1 MADGGTACR
10 WIINK
15 TNPEYIAYIARIASV
30 SPMLAQVLVNRG
42 LKTAVQL
49 DAFLNPDISK
59 LADPF
64 ALPQLKSAIE
74 RIRIAKKNG
83 ERVLV
88 HGDYDADGV
97 TATAIMVEG
106 LREYGLDVHFFI
118 PDRIQHGYGFGLAGL
133 ERAEALGTKL
143 IVTVDCGISSFEAA
157 AAARSRGIDV
167 IITDHHEPVR
177 NENKGNGE
185 SEQRG
190 AGATANESYN
200 GSPHH
205 CFSDS
210 LHQEFIL
217 PDAVAVV
224 NPKAAACPPE
234 MAHLS
239 GAGVA
244 LKFIQGLFDNNIDA
258 IYKFFDLAAIGT
270 AADVVPVQNDNRTI
284 IREGMKL
291 LQAGQ
296 RIGLKALCQTAGI
309 RLDSFKTSSLHYML
323 IPRIN
328 AAGRIANATDV
339 VRLLTTGS
347 EDEACQLAGWM
358 NSLNTRRQEI
368 EESVYN
374 EAMKQVDPIDAGK
387 GAVVVASE
395 GWHIGVVGIVASKI
409 AQKYYRPAIVLSIE
423 GGIAKGSGRSI
434 PPFDLYEG
442 LTECKDVLTRFG
454 GHKQAAGLSLPSADI
469 EHFRTLLCSKVRE
482 RLSEEDF
489 LPVLLIDGA
498 VRISDMSI
506 GLVEELARMEPFGY
520 SNVEPVF
527 GSRGLE
533 VLQARIVGNNH
544 LKMQLRQN
552 GRKMDSIG
560 FDFGPML
567 GSVEES
573 GMIDAAF
580 VPTINEWD
588 GGRYLQLNL
597 KAIRPAQ

>member
-1 MADGGTACR
+1 MADGRAACR
-10 WIINK
+10 WTINK
-15 TNPEYIAYIARIASV
+15 TNPEYIEYIARIASV

-42 LKTAVQL
+42 IKTAVEL

-64 ALPQLKSAIE
+64 ALPQMKAAIE
-74 RIRIAKKNG
+74 RIHIAKKNG
-83 ERVLV
+83 ERVFV

-106 LREYGLDVHFFI
+106 LKEYGLDVHFFI
-118 PDRIQHGYGFGLAGL
+118 PDRIQHGYGFGAAGL

-143 IVTVDCGISSFEAA
+143 IVTVDCGISSFDAA
-157 AAARSRGIDV
+157 AAARHRGIEV

-177 NENKGNGE
+177 
-185 SEQRG
+185 QP
-190 AGATANESYN
+190 AV
-200 GSPHH
+200 
-205 CFSDS
+205 
-210 LHQEFIL
+210 LL
-217 PDAVAVV
+217 PEAVAVV

-270 AADVVPVQNDNRTI
+270 AADVVPVRDDNRTI

-291 LQAGQ
+291 LQSGQ
-296 RIGLKALCQTAGI
+296 RIGLKALCRKAGI
-309 RLDSFKTSSLHYML
+309 RLDPFKTSSLQYML

-339 VRLLTTGS
+339 VRLLTTSS
-347 EDEACQLAGWM
+347 EDEAWQLAGWM
-358 NSLNTRRQEI
+358 NNLNTKRQEV

-374 EAMKQVDPIDAGK
+374 EAMKKVSSMDAGE
-387 GAVVVASE
+387 GALVVASE

-409 AQKYYRPAIVLSIE
+409 AQKYYRPAIVLSID

-442 LTECKDVLTRFG
+442 LTECRDVLTRFG
-454 GHKQAAGLSLPSADI
+454 GHKQAAGLSLPAADI
-469 EHFRTLLCSKVRE
+469 ERFRDLFRSKVRE

-489 LPVLLIDGA
+489 LPVLRLDGA

-506 GLVEELARMEPFGY
+506 GLVDELARMEPFGY
-520 SNVEPVF
+520 SNDEPVF
-527 GSRGLE
+527 GARGLE
-533 VLQARIVGNNH
+533 VVQPRIVGNNH

-560 FDFGPML
+560 FDFGSML

-573 GMIDAAF
+573 GVIDAAF

-588 GGRYLQLNL
+588 GGRFLQLNL

>member
-1 MADGGTACR
+1 MADSGMVCR
-10 WIINK
+10 WIINR
-15 TNPEYIAYIARIASV
+15 TNPDYVAYIARIASV
-30 SPMLAQVLVNRG
+30 SPLLAQVLVNRG
-42 LKTAVQL
+42 LKTAAQL

-64 ALPQLKSAIE
+64 ALPQVKAAIK
-74 RIRIAKKNG
+74 RIREAKKNV
-83 ERVLV
+83 ELVLV

-106 LREYGLDVHFFI
+106 LREYGLEVRFFI
-118 PDRIQHGYGFGLAGL
+118 PDRIQHGYGFGAAGL
-133 ERAEALGTKL
+133 ERAEALGAKL

-157 AAARSRGIDV
+157 SAARRRGIDL

-177 NENKGNGE
+177 NESKRNGE
-185 SEQRG
+185 SEQ
-190 AGATANESYN
+190 
-200 GSPHH
+200 
-205 CFSDS
+205 
-210 LHQEFIL
+210 EFIL
-217 PDAVAVV
+217 PEAVAVV
-224 NPKAAACPPE
+224 NPKAAACPHE

-244 LKFIQGLFDNNIDA
+244 LKLIQGLFDNNIDA

-270 AADVVPVQNDNRTI
+270 AADVVPVRNDNRTI

-291 LQAGQ
+291 LQSGQ
-296 RIGLKALCQTAGI
+296 RIGLKALCQTAGV
-309 RLDSFKTSSLHYML
+309 RPDSFKTSSLHYTL

-339 VRLLTTGS
+339 VTLLTTRS
-347 EDEACQLAGWM
+347 VDEAWQLAGWM
-358 NSLNTRRQEI
+358 NNLNARRQEA

-374 EAMKQVDPIDAGK
+374 EALEKVRSMDAGE
-387 GAVVVASE
+387 GALVIASE

-409 AQKYYRPAIVLSIE
+409 AQKYYRPAIVLSID

-469 EHFRTLLCSKVRE
+469 EQFRTLFCRKVRE
-482 RLSEEDF
+482 RVSEEDF

-498 VRISDMSI
+498 VSISDMSI
-506 GLVEELARMEPFGY
+506 GLVKELARMEPFGY

-527 GSRGLE
+527 GARGLE
-533 VLQARIVGNNH
+533 VLQPRIVGNNH

-560 FDFGPML
+560 FDFGSLL

-573 GMIDAAF
+573 GLIDAAF
-580 VPTINEWD
+580 MPTVNEWD

-597 KAIRPAQ
+597 KAIRPAEKNRKIRNSAINLSRGE

>member
-1 MADGGTACR
+1 MADSGRACK

-15 TNPEYIAYIARIASV
+15 TNPEYIAYIARLASV
-30 SPMLAQVLVNRG
+30 SPIFAQVLVNRG
-42 LKTAVQL
+42 LKTAAQL
-49 DAFLNPDISK
+49 DAFLNPDTSK

-64 ALPQLKSAIE
+64 ALPQLDVALE
-74 RIRIAKKNG
+74 RVRIAKKNG

-97 TATAIMVEG
+97 TATAILLEG
-106 LREYGLDVHFFI
+106 LKEYGLDVHFFI
-118 PDRIQHGYGFGLAGL
+118 PDRIRDGYGFGAAGL
-133 ERAEALGTKL
+133 EMAETLGARL

-157 AAARSRGIDV
+157 AAARTRGIDLV
-167 IITDHHEPVR
+167 ITDHHEPVR
-177 NENKGNGE
+177 QP
-185 SEQRG
+185 SV
-190 AGATANESYN
+190 
-200 GSPHH
+200 
-205 CFSDS
+205 
-210 LHQEFIL
+210 LL
-217 PDAVAVV
+217 PEAVAVV

-291 LQAGQ
+291 IQSGE
-296 RIGLKALCQTAGI
+296 RIGLKVLCRTAGI
-309 RLDSFKTSSLHYML
+309 RPDSFKTSYLYYML

-339 VRLLTTGS
+339 VKLLTTKS
-347 EDEACQLAGWM
+347 EDEAGQLAGWM
-358 NSLNTRRQEI
+358 NNLNARRQEV
-368 EESVYN
+368 EESVYD
-374 EAMKQVDPIDAGK
+374 EAMKKVSSMDPGK
-387 GAVVVASE
+387 GALVVASE
-395 GWHIGVVGIVASKI
+395 GWHIGVVGIVASRI
-409 AQKYYRPAIVLSIE
+409 AQKYYRPTVVLSIN

-442 LTECKDVLTRFG
+442 LIECKSVLTRFG
-454 GHKQAAGLSLPSADI
+454 GHKQAAGLSLPAADI
-469 EHFRTLLCSKVRE
+469 GHFRTMFCSKVRE

-498 VRISDMSI
+498 VSISDLSI
-506 GLVEELARMEPFGY
+506 GLVNELARMEPFGY

-527 GSRGLE
+527 GSRGIE
-533 VLQARIVGNNH
+533 VVQSRIVGNNH
-544 LKMQLRQN
+544 LKMQLRQK
-552 GRKMDSIG
+552 GKKMDSIG
-560 FDFGPML
+560 FDFGSML
-567 GSVEES
+567 GSVEE
-573 GMIDAAF
+573 GGIIDAAF

-597 KAIRPAQ
+597 KAIRPAEKQS

>member
-1 MADGGTACR
+1 MADGGMACR
-10 WIINK
+10 WTINR
-15 TNPEYIAYIARIASV
+15 TNPEYIAYVARIASV
-30 SPMLAQVLVNRG
+30 SPLLAQVLVNRG
-42 LKTAVQL
+42 FKTAAQL

-64 ALPQLKSAIE
+64 ALPQLKAAVE

-83 ERVLV
+83 ELVLV

-106 LREYGLDVHFFI
+106 LKEYGLEVHFFI
-118 PDRIQHGYGFGLAGL
+118 PDRIQHGYGFGAAGL
-133 ERAEALGTKL
+133 ERAEALGAKL

-157 AAARSRGIDV
+157 AAASLRGIDL

-177 NENKGNGE
+177 NESKGNGE
-185 SEQRG
+185 SEQ
-190 AGATANESYN
+190 
-200 GSPHH
+200 
-205 CFSDS
+205 
-210 LHQEFIL
+210 EFIL
-217 PDAVAVV
+217 PEAVAVV

-244 LKFIQGLFDNNIDA
+244 LKLIQGLFDNNIDA

-270 AADVVPVQNDNRTI
+270 AADVVPVRDDNRTI

-291 LQAGQ
+291 LQSGQ
-296 RIGLKALCQTAGI
+296 RIGLKALCQAAGI
-309 RLDSFKTSSLHYML
+309 RPDTFKTSSLHYML

-339 VRLLTTGS
+339 VTLLITRSG
-347 EDEACQLAGWM
+347 DEAWQLAGWM
-358 NSLNTRRQEI
+358 NNLNTRRQEA

-374 EAMKQVDPIDAGK
+374 EALEKVGSMDAGE
-387 GAVVVASE
+387 GALVVASE

-409 AQKYYRPAIVLSIE
+409 SQKYYRPAIVLSID

-442 LTECKDVLTRFG
+442 LTECKEFLTRFG

-469 EHFRTLLCSKVRE
+469 GQFRTLFCRKVRE
-482 RLSEEDF
+482 RVSEEDF
-489 LPVLLIDGA
+489 LPVLQIDGA

-506 GLVEELARMEPFGY
+506 GLVNELARMEPFGY

-527 GSRGLE
+527 GARDLE
-533 VLQARIVGNNH
+533 VLQSRIVGNNH

-560 FDFGPML
+560 FDFGSML

-580 VPTINEWD
+580 IPTINEWD

-597 KAIRPAQ
+597 KAIRPAEKNRPAIDLSRGK

>member
-1 MADGGTACR
+1 MADGGMACR
-10 WIINK
+10 WIVNK
-15 TNPEYIAYIARIASV
+15 TNPEYIAYVARIASV

-64 ALPQLKSAIE
+64 ALPQLKAATE
-74 RIRIAKKNG
+74 RIRLAKKNG

-106 LREYGLDVHFFI
+106 LRDYGLDVHFFI
-118 PDRIQHGYGFGLAGL
+118 PDRIQHGYGFGSAGL
-133 ERAEALGTKL
+133 ERAEAVGAKL

-157 AAARSRGIDV
+157 AAARTRGIEV

-177 NENKGNGE
+177 EKIEDVNLGTCEHE
-185 SEQRG
+185 SLSSQLRNF
-190 AGATANESYN
+190 ATSRV
-200 GSPHH
+200 
-205 CFSDS
+205 
-210 LHQEFIL
+210 LL
-217 PDAVAVV
+217 PEAVAVV
-224 NPKAAACPPE
+224 NPKAAACPAE

-244 LKFIQGLFDNNIDA
+244 LKLIQGLFDNNIDA

-291 LQAGQ
+291 LQSGQ
-296 RIGLKALCQTAGI
+296 RIGLKALCQVAGI

-339 VRLLTTGS
+339 VKLLTTRS
-347 EDEACQLAGWM
+347 EDEALQLAGWM
-358 NSLNTRRQEI
+358 NNLNTRRQEI

-374 EAMKQVDPIDAGK
+374 EALIKLSSMDAGE
-387 GAVVVASE
+387 GAFVVASE

-409 AQKYYRPAIVLSIE
+409 AHKFYRPVIVLSID

-434 PPFDLYEG
+434 PPFDLYDG
-442 LTECKDVLTRFG
+442 LTECKDLLTRFG
-454 GHKQAAGLSLPSADI
+454 GHKQAAGLSLPSADV
-469 EHFRTLLCSKVRE
+469 EHFRALFCSKVRE

-489 LPVLLIDGA
+489 MPVLLIDGA
-498 VRISDMSI
+498 VSISDMSI
-506 GLVEELARMEPFGY
+506 GLVDELARMEPFGY

-533 VLQARIVGNNH
+533 VLQPRIVGNNH
-544 LKMQLRQN
+544 LKMQLRQR

-560 FDFGPML
+560 FDFGSML

-573 GMIDAAF
+573 GIIDAAF

-588 GGRYLQLNL
+588 GARFLQLNL

>member
-1 MADGGTACR
+1 MADGGPACR

-30 SPMLAQVLVNRG
+30 SPILAQVLVNRG
-42 LKTAVQL
+42 LKTAEQL
-49 DAFLNPDISK
+49 EAFLNPDISK

-64 ALPQLKSAIE
+64 ALPQLKAATE

-106 LREYGLDVHFFI
+106 LRDYGLEVHFFI
-118 PDRIQHGYGFGLAGL
+118 PDRIQHGYGFGAAGL
-133 ERAEALGTKL
+133 ERAEALGARL

-157 AAARSRGIDV
+157 SAARTRGIDL

-177 NENKGNGE
+177 NCE
-185 SEQRG
+185 SEKGRTG
-190 AGATANESYN
+190 AQGKESYD

-205 CFSDS
+205 RFSDS
-210 LHQEFIL
+210 PRQEFIL
-217 PDAVAVV
+217 PEAVAVV

-291 LQAGQ
+291 LQSGQ
-296 RIGLKALCQTAGI
+296 RIGLKVLCQTAGI

-339 VRLLTTGS
+339 VRLLTTRS

-358 NSLNTRRQEI
+358 NSLNVRRQEI

-374 EAMKQVDPIDAGK
+374 EAMKQVGSMDAGK
-387 GAVVVASE
+387 GALVVASE

-409 AQKYYRPAIVLSIE
+409 AQKYYRPVIVLSIE
-423 GGIAKGSGRSI
+423 GAIAKGSGRSI
-434 PPFDLYEG
+434 PPFDLYQG

-469 EHFRTLLCSKVRE
+469 EHFSTLFCSRVRE

-533 VLQARIVGNNH
+533 VLQARIV
-544 LKMQLRQN
+544 
-552 GRKMDSIG
+552 
-560 FDFGPML
+560 
-567 GSVEES
+567 
-573 GMIDAAF
+573 
-580 VPTINEWD
+580 
-588 GGRYLQLNL
+588 
-597 KAIRPAQ
+597 

>member
-1 MADGGTACR
+1 MADGGMACR

-30 SPMLAQVLVNRG
+30 SPIFAQVLVNRG
-42 LKTAVQL
+42 LKTAAQL

-64 ALPQLKSAIE
+64 ALPQLKAATE

-83 ERVLV
+83 ERILV
-88 HGDYDADGV
+88 HGDYDADGL

-118 PDRIQHGYGFGLAGL
+118 PDRIQHGYGFGAAGL
-133 ERAEALGTKL
+133 ERAEALGAKL

-157 AAARSRGIDV
+157 AAARTRGIELL
-167 IITDHHEPVR
+167 ITDHHEPVR
-177 NENKGNGE
+177 NENRGNRE
-185 SEQRG
+185 S
-190 AGATANESYN
+190 
-200 GSPHH
+200 
-205 CFSDS
+205 
-210 LHQEFIL
+210 EFIL
-217 PDAVAVV
+217 PEAVAVV

-291 LQAGQ
+291 LQSGQ
-296 RIGLKALCQTAGI
+296 RIGLKALCQKAGI
-309 RLDSFKTSSLHYML
+309 RLDSFKTSSLQYML

-339 VRLLTTGS
+339 VRLLTTRS
-347 EDEACQLAGWM
+347 EDEAWQLAGCM
-358 NSLNTRRQEI
+358 NNLNTRRQEV

-374 EAMKQVDPIDAGK
+374 EAMKKLSSMDAGE
-387 GAVVVASE
+387 GALVVASE

-409 AQKYYRPAIVLSIE
+409 AQKYYRPAIILSID

-498 VRISDMSI
+498 VSISDMST
-506 GLVEELARMEPFGY
+506 GLVDELARMEPFGY

-533 VLQARIVGNNH
+533 VVQPRIVGNNH
-544 LKMQLRQN
+544 LKMQLRQK

-560 FDFGPML
+560 FDFGSML
-567 GSVEES
+567 GSVEQS

-597 KAIRPAQ
+597 KAIRPAQE

>member
-1 MADGGTACR
+1 MADRGPACR

-15 TNPEYIAYIARIASV
+15 TNPEYIEYIAGIASV
-30 SPMLAQVLVNRG
+30 SPILAQVLVNRG
-42 LKTAVQL
+42 LKTAAQL
-49 DAFLNPDISK
+49 DAFLNPDIGK

-64 ALPQLKSAIE
+64 ALPQLKAATE
-74 RIRIAKKNG
+74 RIRAAKKNG

-97 TATAIMVEG
+97 TATAIIVEG
-106 LREYGLDVHFFI
+106 LREYGIDVHFFI
-118 PDRIQHGYGFGLAGL
+118 PDRIQHGYGFGAAGL
-133 ERAEALGTKL
+133 ERAQTLGAKL

-157 AAARSRGIDV
+157 AAARTRGIDL

-177 NENKGNGE
+177 KERQVKVQAKVE
-185 SEQRG
+185 
-190 AGATANESYN
+190 AN
-200 GSPHH
+200 
-205 CFSDS
+205 S
-210 LHQEFIL
+210 LPIPEPL
-217 PDAVAVV
+217 PVFLPEAVAVV

-244 LKFIQGLFDNNIDA
+244 LKLIQGLFDNNIDS
-258 IYKFFDLAAIGT
+258 IYNFFDLAAIGT
-270 AADVVPVQNDNRTI
+270 AADVVPVQDDNRTI

-291 LQAGQ
+291 LQSGQ
-296 RIGLKALCQTAGI
+296 RLGLKALCRTAGI
-309 RLDSFKTSSLHYML
+309 HMDSFKTSSLYYML

-328 AAGRIANATDV
+328 AAGRLSNATDV
-339 VRLLTTGS
+339 VRLLTTNS

-358 NSLNTRRQEI
+358 NNLNARRQEI

-374 EAMKQVDPIDAGK
+374 EAMQKASSMDPGK
-387 GAVVVASE
+387 GAFVVASE
-395 GWHIGVVGIVASKI
+395 GWHIGVVGIVASKL
-409 AQKYYRPAIVLSIE
+409 ARKYYRPAIVLSID

-442 LTECKDVLTRFG
+442 LIECKDVLTRFG

-469 EHFRTLLCSKVRE
+469 ERFRTLFCSKVCE

-489 LPVLLIDGA
+489 LPVLMIDGA
-498 VRISDMSI
+498 VSISDMSI
-506 GLVEELARMEPFGY
+506 GLVNELARMEPFGY

-533 VLQARIVGNNH
+533 VVQSRIVGNNH
-544 LKMQLRQN
+544 LKMQLRQK

-560 FDFGPML
+560 FDFGSML
-567 GSVEES
+567 GSVEKS

-597 KAIRPAQ
+597 KAIRPAEK

>member
-1 MADGGTACR
+1 MADGGVACR

-30 SPMLAQVLVNRG
+30 SPMFAQVLVNRG
-42 LKTAVQL
+42 LKTAAQL

-64 ALPQLKSAIE
+64 ALPQLKAATE

-118 PDRIQHGYGFGLAGL
+118 PDRMQHGYGFGAAGL

-143 IVTVDCGISSFEAA
+143 IVTVDCGISSFEAV
-157 AAARSRGIDV
+157 AAARSRGIEV

-177 NENKGNGE
+177 KERQVRAKAE
-185 SEQRG
+185 
-190 AGATANESYN
+190 AN
-200 GSPHH
+200 P
-205 CFSDS
+205 
-210 LHQEFIL
+210 L
-217 PDAVAVV
+217 PAPGPLPVCLPEAFAVV
-224 NPKAAACPPE
+224 NPKASACPPE

-258 IYKFFDLAAIGT
+258 IYKLFDLAAIGT

-291 LQAGQ
+291 LQSGQ

-339 VRLLTTGS
+339 VRLLTTRS
-347 EDEACQLAGWM
+347 EDEARQLAGWM
-358 NSLNTRRQEI
+358 NNLNTRRQEI

-374 EAMKQVDPIDAGK
+374 EAMKQVGPMDAGK
-387 GAVVVASE
+387 GALVVASE

-409 AQKYYRPAIVLSIE
+409 AQKYYRPAIVLSID

-469 EHFRTLLCSKVRE
+469 EHFSTLFCSKVRQ

-489 LPVLLIDGA
+489 LPVLLLDGA

-533 VLQARIVGNNH
+533 VLQSRIVGNNH
-544 LKMQLRQN
+544 LKMKLRQN

-560 FDFGPML
+560 FDFGSML

-597 KAIRPAQ
+597 KAIRPAQE

>member
-1 MADGGTACR
+1 MADSGMACR
-10 WIINK
+10 WIINR

-64 ALPQLKSAIE
+64 ALPQLKGAIE
-74 RIRIAKKNG
+74 RMRIAKKNG

-118 PDRIQHGYGFGLAGL
+118 PDRIQHGYGFGAAGL

-157 AAARSRGIDV
+157 AAARTRGIEL

-177 NENKGNGE
+177 EKIE
-185 SEQRG
+185 DR
-190 AGATANESYN
+190 
-200 GSPHH
+200 
-205 CFSDS
+205 
-210 LHQEFIL
+210 IL
-217 PDAVAVV
+217 LPEAVAVV

-244 LKFIQGLFDNNIDA
+244 LKLIQGLFDNNIDA

-291 LQAGQ
+291 LQSGQ

-309 RLDSFKTSSLHYML
+309 RLDSFKTSFLYYML

-339 VRLLTTGS
+339 VRLLTTRS
-347 EDEACQLAGWM
+347 EDEAWQLAGWM
-358 NSLNTRRQEI
+358 NNLNTRRQEV

-374 EAMKQVDPIDAGK
+374 EAMKKISSMDASE
-387 GAVVVASE
+387 GALVVASE

-409 AQKYYRPAIVLSIE
+409 AQKYYRPAIVLSID

-442 LTECKDVLTRFG
+442 LTECRNVLTRFG

-469 EHFRTLLCSKVRE
+469 EHFRTLFCSRVRE

-498 VRISDMSI
+498 VRISDMST
-506 GLVEELARMEPFGY
+506 GLVDELARMEPFGY

-533 VLQARIVGNNH
+533 VLQPRIVGNNH

-560 FDFGPML
+560 FDFGSML

-573 GMIDAAF
+573 GIIDAAF

>member
-1 MADGGTACR
+1 MADGGMACR
-10 WIINK
+10 WTINR
-15 TNPEYIAYIARIASV
+15 TNPEYIAYVARIASV
-30 SPMLAQVLVNRG
+30 SPLLAQVLVNRG
-42 LKTAVQL
+42 FKTAAQL

-64 ALPQLKSAIE
+64 TLPQLKAAVE

-83 ERVLV
+83 ELVLV

-106 LREYGLDVHFFI
+106 LKEYGLEVHFFI
-118 PDRIQHGYGFGLAGL
+118 PDRIQHGYGFGSAGL
-133 ERAEALGTKL
+133 ERAEALGAKL

-157 AAARSRGIDV
+157 AAASLRGIDL

-177 NENKGNGE
+177 NESKGNGE
-185 SEQRG
+185 SEQ
-190 AGATANESYN
+190 
-200 GSPHH
+200 
-205 CFSDS
+205 
-210 LHQEFIL
+210 EFIL
-217 PDAVAVV
+217 PEAVAVV

-244 LKFIQGLFDNNIDA
+244 LKLIQGLFDNNIDA

-270 AADVVPVQNDNRTI
+270 AADVVPVRDDNRTI

-291 LQAGQ
+291 LQSGQ
-296 RIGLKALCQTAGI
+296 RIGLKALCQAAGI
-309 RLDSFKTSSLHYML
+309 RPDTFKTSSLHYML

-339 VRLLTTGS
+339 VTLLITRSG
-347 EDEACQLAGWM
+347 DEAWQLAGWM
-358 NSLNTRRQEI
+358 NNLNTRRQEA

-374 EAMKQVDPIDAGK
+374 EALEKVGSMDAGE
-387 GAVVVASE
+387 GALVVASE

-409 AQKYYRPAIVLSIE
+409 SQKYYRPAIVLSID

-442 LTECKDVLTRFG
+442 LTECKEFLTRFG

-469 EHFRTLLCSKVRE
+469 GQFRTLFCRKVRE
-482 RLSEEDF
+482 RVSEEDF
-489 LPVLLIDGA
+489 LPVLQIDGA

-506 GLVEELARMEPFGY
+506 GLVNELARMEPFGY

-527 GSRGLE
+527 GARDLE
-533 VLQARIVGNNH
+533 VLQSRIVGNNH

-560 FDFGPML
+560 FDFGSML

-580 VPTINEWD
+580 IPTINEWD

-597 KAIRPAQ
+597 KAIRPAEKNRPAIDLSRGK

>member
-1 MADGGTACR
+1 MADGGMACR

-30 SPMLAQVLVNRG
+30 SPMLAQVLFNRG

-64 ALPQLKSAIE
+64 ALPHLKAAIE

-106 LREYGLDVHFFI
+106 LKEYGLDVHFFI
-118 PDRIQHGYGFGLAGL
+118 PDRMQHGYGFGAAGL

-143 IVTVDCGISSFEAA
+143 IVTVDCGISSFESV
-157 AAARSRGIDV
+157 AAARSRGIEV

-177 NENKGNGE
+177 EKIDD
-185 SEQRG
+185 R
-190 AGATANESYN
+190 
-200 GSPHH
+200 
-205 CFSDS
+205 
-210 LHQEFIL
+210 IL
-217 PDAVAVV
+217 LPEAVAVV
-224 NPKAAACPPE
+224 NPKAAPCPPE

-244 LKFIQGLFDNNIDA
+244 LKVIQGLFDNDIDV

-284 IREGMKL
+284 IREGVKV
-291 LQAGQ
+291 LQSGQ
-296 RIGLKALCQTAGI
+296 RTGLKALCQTAGI

-339 VRLLTTGS
+339 VRLLTTRS
-347 EDEACQLAGWM
+347 EDEALQLAGWM
-358 NSLNTRRQEI
+358 NNLNTRRQEI

-374 EAMKQVDPIDAGK
+374 EALKKVNSMDAGE
-387 GAVVVASE
+387 GALVIASE

-409 AQKYYRPAIVLSIE
+409 AQKYYRPVIVLSIDR
-423 GGIAKGSGRSI
+423 GVAKGSGRSI

-469 EHFRTLLCSKVRE
+469 EHFRTLFCSKVRE

-506 GLVEELARMEPFGY
+506 GLVNELARMEPFGY

-533 VLQARIVGNNH
+533 VVQSRIVGNNH

-560 FDFGPML
+560 FDFGSML

-573 GMIDAAF
+573 GRIDAAF

-597 KAIRPAQ
+597 KAIRPAQE

>member
-1 MADGGTACR
+1 MADGGMACR

-15 TNPEYIAYIARIASV
+15 TNPEYIAYVARIASV

-42 LKTAVQL
+42 LKTAEQL

-64 ALPQLKSAIE
+64 ALPQLKAATE

-83 ERVLV
+83 ERVLI

-106 LREYGLDVHFFI
+106 LREYGLDVDFFI
-118 PDRIQHGYGFGLAGL
+118 PDRVQHGYGFGAAGL

-157 AAARSRGIDV
+157 AAARLRGIDL

-177 NENKGNGE
+177 KERQVKVQAKVE
-185 SEQRG
+185 
-190 AGATANESYN
+190 AT
-200 GSPHH
+200 
-205 CFSDS
+205 S
-210 LHQEFIL
+210 LPIPEPL
-217 PDAVAVV
+217 PVCLPEAVAVV
-224 NPKAAACPPE
+224 NPKAGACPPE

-244 LKFIQGLFDNNIDA
+244 LKLIQGLFDNNIDA
-258 IYKFFDLAAIGT
+258 MHKFFDLAAIGT
-270 AADVVPVQNDNRTI
+270 AADVVPVQNDNRII

-291 LQAGQ
+291 IQSGH
-296 RIGLKALCQTAGI
+296 RTGIKALCRAAGI
-309 RLDSFKTSSLHYML
+309 RTDPFKSSYLYYML

-339 VRLLTTGS
+339 VRLLTTRS
-347 EDEACQLAGWM
+347 EDEAWQLAGWM
-358 NSLNTRRQEI
+358 NNLNTRRQEI
-368 EESVYN
+368 EASVYD
-374 EAMKQVDPIDAGK
+374 EAMKKIRPMDAGE
-387 GAVVVASE
+387 GALVVASE

-409 AQKYYRPAIVLSIE
+409 AREYYRPAIVLSIE
-423 GGIAKGSGRSI
+423 GGLAKGSGRSI

-454 GHKQAAGLSLPSADI
+454 GHNQAAGLSLPSADI
-469 EHFRTLLCSKVRE
+469 EHFRTLFCSRVRE
-482 RLSEEDF
+482 RLSKED
-489 LPVLLIDGA
+489 LMPVLLIDGA
-498 VRISDMSI
+498 VKISDMST
-506 GLVEELARMEPFGY
+506 GLVDELARMEPFGY

-533 VLQARIVGNNH
+533 VMQPRIVGNNH

-560 FDFGPML
+560 FDFGSML

-588 GGRYLQLNL
+588 GGRFLQLNL
-597 KAIRPAQ
+597 KAIRPAQK

>member
-1 MADGGTACR
+1 MADSGMVCR
-10 WIINK
+10 WIINR
-15 TNPEYIAYIARIASV
+15 TNPDYVAYIARIASV
-30 SPMLAQVLVNRG
+30 SPLLAQVLVNRG
-42 LKTAVQL
+42 LKTAAQL

-64 ALPQLKSAIE
+64 ALPQVKAAIK
-74 RIRIAKKNG
+74 RIREAKKNV
-83 ERVLV
+83 ELVLV

-106 LREYGLDVHFFI
+106 LREYGLEVRFFI
-118 PDRIQHGYGFGLAGL
+118 PDRIQHGYGFGAAGL
-133 ERAEALGTKL
+133 ERAEALGAKL

-157 AAARSRGIDV
+157 SAARRRGIDL

-177 NENKGNGE
+177 NESKRNGE
-185 SEQRG
+185 SEQ
-190 AGATANESYN
+190 
-200 GSPHH
+200 
-205 CFSDS
+205 
-210 LHQEFIL
+210 EFIL
-217 PDAVAVV
+217 PEAVAVV
-224 NPKAAACPPE
+224 NPKAAACPHE

-244 LKFIQGLFDNNIDA
+244 LKLIQGLFDNNIDA

-270 AADVVPVQNDNRTI
+270 AADVVPVRNDNRTI

-291 LQAGQ
+291 LQSGQ

-309 RLDSFKTSSLHYML
+309 RPDSFKTSSLHYTL

-339 VRLLTTGS
+339 VTLLTTRS
-347 EDEACQLAGWM
+347 VDEAWQLAGWM
-358 NSLNTRRQEI
+358 NNLNARRQEA

-374 EAMKQVDPIDAGK
+374 EALEKVRSMDAGE
-387 GAVVVASE
+387 GALVIASE

-409 AQKYYRPAIVLSIE
+409 AQKYYRPAIVLSID

-469 EHFRTLLCSKVRE
+469 EQFRTLFCRKVRE
-482 RLSEEDF
+482 RVSEEDF

-498 VRISDMSI
+498 VSISDMSI
-506 GLVEELARMEPFGY
+506 GLVKELARMEPFGY

-527 GSRGLE
+527 GARGLE
-533 VLQARIVGNNH
+533 VLQPRIVGNNH

-560 FDFGPML
+560 FDFGSLL

-573 GMIDAAF
+573 GLIDAAF
-580 VPTINEWD
+580 MPTVNEWD

-597 KAIRPAQ
+597 KAIRPAEKNRKIRNSAINLSRGE

>member
-1 MADGGTACR
+1 MADSGMACR

-15 TNPEYIAYIARIASV
+15 TNPEYIAYVARVASV

-42 LKTAVQL
+42 LKTATQL

-64 ALPQLKSAIE
+64 ALPQLKAAIE

-118 PDRIQHGYGFGLAGL
+118 PDRIQHGYGFGAAGL

-143 IVTVDCGISSFEAA
+143 IVTVDCGISSFEAV

-177 NENKGNGE
+177 KERQVKAE
-185 SEQRG
+185 TKVE
-190 AGATANESYN
+190 A
-200 GSPHH
+200 
-205 CFSDS
+205 DS
-210 LHQEFIL
+210 LPIPEPL
-217 PDAVAVV
+217 PVCLPEAVAVV
-224 NPKAAACPPE
+224 NPKAAPCPPE

-291 LQAGQ
+291 LQSGQ
-296 RIGLKALCQTAGI
+296 RIGLKALCRTAGI
-309 RLDSFKTSSLHYML
+309 RQDSFKTSSLHYML

-358 NSLNTRRQEI
+358 NNLNVRRQEI

-374 EAMKQVDPIDAGK
+374 EAMRQVGSMDPGK
-387 GAVVVASE
+387 GALVVASE
-395 GWHIGVVGIVASKI
+395 EWHIGVVGIVASKI
-409 AQKYYRPAIVLSIE
+409 AQKYYRPAIVLSID
-423 GGIAKGSGRSI
+423 GAIAKGSGRSI

-469 EHFRTLLCSKVRE
+469 EHFSTMFCSKVRE

-489 LPVLLIDGA
+489 LPVLQIDGA

-560 FDFGPML
+560 FDFGDML
-567 GSVEES
+567 GSVGEN

-597 KAIRPAQ
+597 KAIRPAQK

>member
-1 MADGGTACR
+1 M
-10 WIINK
+10 NK

-30 SPMLAQVLVNRG
+30 SPLFAQVLVNRG

-49 DAFLNPDISK
+49 EAFLNPDISK

-64 ALPQLKSAIE
+64 ALPQLKAATE

-106 LREYGLDVHFFI
+106 LRDYGLEVHFFI
-118 PDRIQHGYGFGLAGL
+118 PDRIQHGYGFGAAGL

-157 AAARSRGIDV
+157 AAARNRGIDV
-167 IITDHHEPVR
+167 IITDHHEPLREERQGKVET
-177 NENKGNGE
+177 N
-185 SEQRG
+185 
-190 AGATANESYN
+190 
-200 GSPHH
+200 
-205 CFSDS
+205 S
-210 LHQEFIL
+210 LPIPGPL
-217 PDAVAVV
+217 PVCLPEAVAVV
-224 NPKAAACPPE
+224 NPKVAACPPE

-244 LKFIQGLFDNNIDA
+244 LKVIQGLFDNNIDA

-270 AADVVPVQNDNRTI
+270 AADVVPVRNDNRTI
-284 IREGMKL
+284 IREGLKL
-291 LQAGQ
+291 LQSGQ
-296 RIGLKALCQTAGI
+296 RPGLKALCRTAGI
-309 RLDSFKTSSLHYML
+309 RLDSFKTSSLYYMI

-328 AAGRIANATDV
+328 AAGRMANATDV
-339 VRLLTTGS
+339 VKLLITRS
-347 EDEACQLAGWM
+347 EDEASQLAGWM
-358 NSLNTRRQEI
+358 NNLNKRRQEV
-368 EESVYN
+368 EETVYN
-374 EAMKQVDPIDAGK
+374 EAMKKVSFLEAGN
-387 GAVVVASE
+387 GALVVASE
-395 GWHIGVVGIVASKI
+395 GWHIGVVGIVASKL
-409 AQKYYRPAIVLSIE
+409 AQKYYRPAIVLSID
-423 GGIAKGSGRSI
+423 GGLAKGSGRSI

-442 LTECKDVLTRFG
+442 LTECKDILTRFG
-454 GHKQAAGLSLPSADI
+454 GHKQAAGLSLPAANIEDFSA
-469 EHFRTLLCSKVRE
+469 LLCSKVLE

-498 VRISDMSI
+498 VTISDMSI
-506 GLVEELARMEPFGY
+506 GLVNELERMEPFGY

-533 VLQARIVGNNH
+533 VVQSRIVGNNH
-544 LKMQLRQN
+544 LKMQLRQK

-560 FDFGPML
+560 FDFGSML
-567 GSVEES
+567 DTVEK
-573 GMIDAAF
+573 GDIIDAAF

-588 GGRYLQLNL
+588 GGRYLQLNI